1 MRPPRRFGSGG
12 GMSPVLTRAIVSN
25 DIFGNARRD
34 WFDDMA
40 SSPHIRYGSLDGLRL
55 STGFARLPAAFHT
68 RLPPTPLP
76 EPYLVAGSVDAAAL
90 LGLDPALID
99 HPDFPALF
107 AGNRL
112 PEGAEPLAAVY
123 SGHQFGVWAGQL
135 GDGRAHLLGEL
146 DGADGPWEIQ
156 LKGAG
161 PTPYSRF
168 ADGRAVLRSSIREFL
183 ASEAMAALGVP
194 TTRALC
200 VVGSDTPVQRETQ
213 ETAAVV
219 TRLAPSFVRFGSFE
233 HWHAHDRTD
242 ELRILADHVIDRCR
256 PALREA
262 AQPYAALLRDVAQ
275 RTGELMAHWQ
285 AVGFMHGVMNTD
297 NMSILGLTLDY
308 GPFGFMEAFD
318 AGHICNHSDHTG
330 RYQYRAQPRVAYWN
344 LYVLGDALSALI
356 GRPEE
361 VKTIIDEAFPAAFEA
376 RFLQLMRAK
385 LGLATARADDTE
397 LINALFGLLQAGR
410 TDYPAFFRG
419 LSQLPG
425 TVETAARRRID
436 APVRDLFADRPGCD
450 AFLTRWRARLA
461 AEGSVDAER
470 QAAMRAVNPKY
481 VLRNWVAEAAIR
493 RAREGDFGG
502 VAEVLTCL
510 RRPFDEHP
518 QLAHYAA
525 PPPDWATGLTVSCS
539 S

>member
-1 MRPPRRFGSGG
+1 MAA
-12 GMSPVLTRAIVSN
+12 PVVL
-25 DIFGNARRD
+25 DH
-34 WFDDMA
+34 MA
-40 SSPHIRYGSLDGLRL
+40 SSPGIRFQNLDALRL
-55 STGFARLPAAFHT
+55 SAGFARLPAAFHT

-76 EPYLVAGSVDAAAL
+76 EPYLVAGSFDAAVL
-90 LGLDPALID
+90 LGLDPALMD
-99 HPDFPALF
+99 HSAFPALF

-135 GDGRAHLLGEL
+135 GDGRAHLLGEVETEE
-146 DGADGPWEIQ
+146 GPLEVQ

-200 VVGSDTPVQRETQ
+200 VIGSSEPVQRETQ

-233 HWHAHDRTD
+233 HWHAHDQTE
-242 ELRILADHVIDRCR
+242 ELRVLADHVIDRFR

-262 AQPYAALLRDVAQ
+262 AQPYAALLSDVAH
-275 RTGELMAHWQ
+275 RTGELIAHWQ

-344 LYVLGDALSALI
+344 LYVLGDALRPLI
-356 GRPEE
+356 GRPEQ
-361 VKTIIDEAFPAAFEA
+361 VKDLIDAAFPSAFEA

-385 LGLATARADDTE
+385 LGLVTVREDDAA
-397 LINALFGLLQAGR
+397 LIDALFGLLQAGR
-410 TDYPAFFRG
+410 ADYPGFFRG

-425 TVETAARRRID
+425 TVEMEARGRID
-436 APVRDLFADRPGCD
+436 APVRDLFLDRPRCD
-450 AFLTRWRARLA
+450 AFLAQWRARLA
-461 AEGSVDAER
+461 AEGSVDPER

-510 RRPFDEHP
+510 RQPFDEHP
-518 QLAHYAA
+518 SLAHYAK
-525 PPPDWATGLTVSCS
+525 PPPDWAAGLTVSCS